1 MGEGKNWLKRGN
13 NMNSKAKFTGKS
25 SLYDRYRPGY
35 PKRFFIELFT
45 KYISGNDNFVIADIG
60 AGTGIFTELIA
71 SIGTDIIA
79 IEPNDEMRAIL
90 KERMED
96 FKQVTCLN
104 GSAEN
109 SGVGDKS
116 VDIVTVAQAFHWFDA
131 VAFKKECQRI
141 LKKNGLVM
149 LIWNSRDHS
158 SNLNKETAKISKKYC
173 PNFQG
178 FSGGINI
185 ERLDL
190 HQFFSNGYEHYAVSN
205 PLKMDKEHFIGRN
218 LSASYAPKKEDIFYD
233 EFVDE
238 LGFLFEKYSKDQ
250 TILVPN
256 DLHVYVGAI
265 I

>member
-1 MGEGKNWLKRGN
+1 
-13 NMNSKAKFTGKS
+13 MNSKVKFTGKS

-35 PKRFFIELFT
+35 PKRFFIELIT
-45 KYISGNDNFVIADIG
+45 EYIGGKNNFVIADIG
-60 AGTGIFTELIA
+60 AGTGIFTELVA
-71 SIGTDIIA
+71 SIGTDIKA
-79 IEPNDEMRAIL
+79 IEPNDDMRVIL
-90 KERMED
+90 KERMGD
-96 FKQVTCLN
+96 FKQVSCLN

-109 SGVGDKS
+109 TGVSDKS
-116 VDIVTVAQAFHWFDA
+116 VDLVTVAQAFHWFDA
-131 VAFKKECQRI
+131 IAFKKECQRI

-173 PNFQG
+173 PDFQG

-233 EFVDE
+233 EFVNE
-238 LGFLFEKYSKDQ
+238 LGYLFEKYSKEQ